1 MTPRLISVQGFRFP
15 RAADEPPRRL
25 HLRGLLRSAFP
36 AGVFALPSNQPLE
49 ATKQMKSTF
58 TMHHKKIR
66 TNFILSQESRFIV
79 RIFLKLNY
87 FFNNLVFVN

>member
-1 MTPRLISVQGFRFP
+1 MTFYTTVDTHTRLRFP

-25 HLRGLLRSAFP
+25 HLRGLLCSAFP

-58 TMHHKKIR
+58 TMTIKK
-66 TNFILSQESRFIV
+66 SE
-79 RIFLKLNY
+79 RISFSLK
-87 FFNNLVFVN
+87 NLDSSFGSSLG